1 MEEIEYPKALYIGD
15 TINNEMVIIQDEDE
29 EAQAREHGAVD
40 FGDLPEGEVIEPVAA
55 DELQE
60 AYANAMAR
68 IAELETEV
76 RGYQLKDMQS
86 DELKAILTERKIEFG
101 SRDSKATLF
110 NMVTASAS
118 SGTIA

>member
-1 MEEIEYPKALYIGD
+1 MEEIEYPKALHLGD
-15 TINNEMVIIQDEDE
+15 TITHEMIIVQDEDE

-40 FGDLPEGEVIEPVAA
+40 FGGLPEGEVIEPVAA

-76 RGYQLKDMQS
+76 RGYQLKDMQA
-86 DELKAILTERKIEFG
+86 DELKAILRSVKIAL
-101 SRDSKATLF
+101 SS
-110 NMVTASAS
+110 SACMS
-118 SGTIA
+118 LS

>member
-1 MEEIEYPKALYIGD
+1 MEYPKALYLGD
-15 TINNEMVIIQDEDE
+15 TIALEMVIVQDEDE

-40 FGDLPEGEVIEPVAA
+40 FGDLPEGKALETVEV

-101 SRDSKATLF
+101 SRDSKDTLLKL
-110 NMVTASAS
+110 VIESE
-118 SGTIA
+118 

>member
-1 MEEIEYPKALYIGD
+1 MEYPKALYLGD
-15 TINNEMVIIQDEDE
+15 TVNNEMVIIQDEDE

-40 FGDLPEGEVIEPVAA
+40 FGDLPEGKALDTVEV

-68 IAELETEV
+68 IAELEAEV
-76 RGYQLKDMQS
+76 RGYQLKDMQA

-101 SRDSKATLF
+101 RRDSKDTLLKL
-110 NMVTASAS
+110 VIESE
-118 SGTIA
+118 

>member
-1 MEEIEYPKALYIGD
+1 MEEIEYPKALYLGD
-15 TINNEMVIIQDEDE
+15 TVNNEMVIVENQDE
-29 EAQAREHGAVD
+29 EAQAREPGAVD
-40 FGDLPEGEVIEPVAA
+40 FGDLPEGKALETVEV
-55 DELQE
+55 DEMPE

-101 SRDSKATLF
+101 SRDSKDTLLKL
-110 NMVTASAS
+110 VVESE
-118 SGTIA
+118 

>member
-1 MEEIEYPKALYIGD
+1 MEYPKALYLGD
-15 TINNEMVIIQDEDE
+15 TVNNEMVIVENQDE

-40 FGDLPEGEVIEPVAA
+40 FGDLPEGKALETVEV
-55 DELQE
+55 DEMPE

-76 RGYQLKDMQS
+76 RGYQLKDMQA

-101 SRDSKATLF
+101 SRDSKDTLLK
-110 NMVTASAS
+110 MVIESE
-118 SGTIA
+118 

>member
-1 MEEIEYPKALYIGD
+1 MEYPKALYLGD
-15 TINNEMVIIQDEDE
+15 TINNEMVIVENQDE

-40 FGDLPEGEVIEPVAA
+40 FGDLPEGKALEAVEV
-55 DELQE
+55 DELPE

-76 RGYQLKDMQS
+76 RGYQLKDMQA

-101 SRDSKATLF
+101 SRDSKDTLLKF
-110 NMVTASAS
+110 VIESE
-118 SGTIA
+118 

>member
-1 MEEIEYPKALYIGD
+1 MEEIEYPKALYLGD
-15 TINNEMVIIQDEDE
+15 TITYEMVIVENEDE

-40 FGDLPEGEVIEPVAA
+40 FGDLPEGEVIESVTD
-55 DELQE
+55 DELPE

-86 DELKAILTERKIEFG
+86 DELKAILTERNIEFG
-101 SRDSKATLF
+101 SRDSKDTLLKL
-110 NMVTASAS
+110 VIESE
-118 SGTIA
+118 

>member
-1 MEEIEYPKALYIGD
+1 MEEIEYPKALYLGD
-15 TINNEMVIIQDEDE
+15 TVTNEMVIVENEDE

-40 FGDLPEGEVIEPVAA
+40 FGDLPEGKALEAVEV
-55 DELQE
+55 DELPE
-60 AYANAMAR
+60 AYANAMLR

-101 SRDSKATLF
+101 SRDSKETLL
-110 NMVTASAS
+110 NLVLESE
-118 SGTIA
+118 

>member
-1 MEEIEYPKALYIGD
+1 MEYPKALYLGD
-15 TINNEMVIIQDEDE
+15 TVTNETVIVQDEDE

-40 FGDLPEGEVIEPVAA
+40 FGDLPEGKALETVEV
-55 DELQE
+55 DEMPE
-60 AYANAMAR
+60 AYANAMTR

-101 SRDSKATLF
+101 SRDSKDTLLKL
-110 NMVTASAS
+110 VIESE
-118 SGTIA
+118 

>member
-15 TINNEMVIIQDEDE
+15 TVTNEMVIVENEDE
-29 EAQAREHGAVD
+29 EAQAREHDAVD

-60 AYANAMAR
+60 AYANAMER

-76 RGYQLKDMQS
+76 RGYQLKDMRA

-101 SRDSKATLF
+101 SRDSKDTLLKL
-110 NMVTASAS
+110 VIESE
-118 SGTIA
+118 

>member
-1 MEEIEYPKALYIGD
+1 MEEIEYPKALHIGD
-15 TINNEMVIIQDEDE
+15 TVTHEMVIVENEYE

-40 FGDLPEGEVIEPVAA
+40 FGDLPEGKALETVEV

-76 RGYQLKDMQS
+76 RGYQLKDMQA

-101 SRDSKATLF
+101 SRDSKDTLLKF
-110 NMVTASAS
+110 VIESE
-118 SGTIA
+118 

>member
-1 MEEIEYPKALYIGD
+1 MEYPKALYIGD
-15 TINNEMVIIQDEDE
+15 TINNEMIIVQDEDE

-40 FGDLPEGEVIEPVAA
+40 FGDLSEGEVIEPVEV
-55 DELQE
+55 DELPE
-60 AYANAMAR
+60 AYANATAR

-101 SRDSKATLF
+101 SRDSKDTLLKL
-110 NMVTASAS
+110 VIESE
-118 SGTIA
+118 

>member
-15 TINNEMVIIQDEDE
+15 TINNEMVIVENEDE

-40 FGDLPEGEVIEPVAA
+40 FGDLPEGKALEAVAN
-55 DELQE
+55 DELPE
-60 AYANAMAR
+60 AYANAMTR

-76 RGYQLKDMQS
+76 RGYQLKDMQA

-101 SRDSKATLF
+101 SRDSKDTLLKL
-110 NMVTASAS
+110 VIESE
-118 SGTIA
+118 

>member
-15 TINNEMVIIQDEDE
+15 TINNEMVIVENEDE
-29 EAQAREHGAVD
+29 ETQAREHGAVD
-40 FGDLPEGEVIEPVAA
+40 FGNLPEGEVIEPVEV
-55 DELQE
+55 DEMPE

-86 DELKAILTERKIEFG
+86 DELKAILIERKIEFG
-101 SRDSKATLF
+101 SRDSKDTLLK
-110 NMVTASAS
+110 MVIESE
-118 SGTIA
+118 

>member
-1 MEEIEYPKALYIGD
+1 MEEIEYPKALYLGD
-15 TINNEMVIIQDEDE
+15 TVTHEMVIVENEDE

-40 FGDLPEGEVIEPVAA
+40 FGDLPEGEVIEPVAN
-55 DELQE
+55 DELPE

-76 RGYQLKDMQS
+76 RGYQLKDMQA

-101 SRDSKATLF
+101 SRDSKDTLLKL
-110 NMVTASAS
+110 VIESE
-118 SGTIA
+118 

>member
-15 TINNEMVIIQDEDE
+15 TVNNEMVIVQNEDE
-29 EAQAREHGAVD
+29 EAQAREHGAVY

-76 RGYQLKDMQS
+76 RGYQLKDMQA

-101 SRDSKATLF
+101 SRDSKDTLLKL
-110 NMVTASAS
+110 VIESE
-118 SGTIA
+118 